1 MSEILINKVA
11 ESGLITLNLEEWYP
25 CEEILVF
32 DLKDHL
38 FMGLI
43 LKEKDFRDWIK
54 NHNWAQYAGKAVF
67 IHCSTDAII
76 PTWAY
81 MLLSAALTNNCETVI
96 IGKKEDLELVLW
108 RALIDTLKAED
119 YVDQRVIVKGC
130 SDETIPETI
139 YFELSNKLIPVVKS
153 LMFGEPCSTVPIFKK
168 NSPK

>member
-1 MSEILINKVA
+1 MDTIENKVA
-11 ESGLITLNLEEWYP
+11 KSGLITLDLEELKPNWN
-25 CEEILVF
+25 IVGF
-32 DLKDHL
+32 DMKDVL
-38 FMGLI
+38 WQGLA
-43 LKEKDFRDWIK
+43 LKEKDFREFVATNDW
-54 NHNWAQYAGKAVF
+54 
-67 IHCSTDAII
+67 STYRSKHVYIYSSVDAII

-139 YFELSNKLIPVVKS
+139 YFELSNKLIPLVKS